1 MTKNAKKIFEMLGV
15 EPNEKFK
22 IKEIEG
28 KGYFFTEDLTLW
40 SLEEEEVI
48 LSISVSLKDFLN
60 EKYEIVKIPKKKKK
74 LRDITPEENKEWA
87 RTHCKPNK
95 LCKNC
100 IFGRIICD
108 EWISHKDLYSDKF
121 LDQEIEVEENEITE
135 EENFDVRR

>member
-1 MTKNAKKIFEMLGV
+1 MTKNVKKIFEMLGV

-28 KGYFFTEDLTLW
+28 KVYFFTEDLTLW

-48 LSISVSLKDFLN
+48 LSIGVSLKDLLN

-87 RTHCKPNK
+87 RTHCKHK

-100 IFGRIICD
+100 IFGHIICD

>member
-28 KGYFFTEDLTLW
+28 NGYFFTEDLTLW
-40 SLEEEEVI
+40 SLEEEVI
-48 LSISVSLKDFLN
+48 LSIGVSLKDLLN

-74 LRDITPEENKEWA
+74 LRDITPEEEKEWS
-87 RTHCKPNK
+87 RIHCKRK
-95 LCKNC
+95 LCKEC
-100 IFGRIICD
+100 IFGHIICD
-108 EWISHKDLYSDKF
+108 EWVSHKDLYSDKF

-135 EENFDVRR
+135 AENFDARR